1 MRDVKGHFAALVAA
15 LVALVALD
23 AGCVQQSARR
33 PRIDR
38 FSDAPLVPVGR
49 SDIPRSGKVTYRISS
64 LEQSEGG
71 QAFLDIDL
79 MNGSARGFRSA
90 NVVVTFLGR
99 DGASKRVR
107 RALGPLF
114 EGATER
120 VVVRS
125 TLDFDLEDVQVAVQM
140 TM

>member
-1 MRDVKGHFAALVAA
+1 MKPYLAAAGIA
-15 LVALVALD
+15 LVALLVFEV
-23 AGCVQQSARR
+23 GCSQRTARR
-33 PRIDR
+33 ARIDR

-71 QAFLDIDL
+71 KAYADIEL

-107 RALGPLF
+107 RALGPLY

-125 TLDFDLEDVQVAVQM
+125 TLDFDVEDIQVAVQM